1 MDVITMGPEAAI
13 KKVNKKPIAKKQV
26 VASSMESQKVQ
37 TVLRLR
43 PELMARLKYKAAQC
57 DMSVNAY
64 VESVLKDALQPRIP
78 QLPKGFKIDPLIKS
92 LSGIIP
98 AVTPP
103 TQEELDQDPKFARL
117 WEKYL
122 KP

>member
-1 MDVITMGPEAAI
+1 MEMITREREIVVKKKKTAI
-13 KKVNKKPIAKKQV
+13 KKAP
-26 VASSMESQKVQ
+26 ASSKRILKVQ
-37 TVLRLR
+37 TVLRIDTD
-43 PELMARLKYKAAQC
+43 LMDRLKYKAAQC
-57 DMSVNAY
+57 DVSVNAY
-64 VESVLKDALQPRIP
+64 MESILKDALRPRIP
-78 QLPKGFKIDPLIKS
+78 KLPKGFVIDPHIKS

>member
-1 MDVITMGPEAAI
+1 MDVITRDRSEVAI
-13 KKVNKKPIAKKQV
+13 KPNKKNSKI
-26 VASSMESQKVQ
+26 Q
-37 TVLRLR
+37 TVLRIDSD
-43 PELMARLKYKAAQC
+43 LMARLKYRAAQC